1 MATKI
6 SVHIVTYNSAEHIE
20 MCLDSLL
27 SQQGV
32 DFGVLVV
39 DNASADDTVARV
51 EKKGVEVITN
61 SQNLG
66 YSAAHNLAIGQTQN
80 DSDYVLTLNPDVWLT
95 PGYLATMA
103 ATLDANP
110 QLGSAAGRLLRV
122 EKLGETPQWMDSTG
136 LFMSRSRRQM
146 LRNSG
151 DPVAQ
156 TPMQP
161 DAVFGP
167 DGAGAIY
174 RRAMLDDIAINGEV
188 FDEDFFMHKEDVD
201 VCWRAQLR
209 GWGSAYVPDAVGH
222 HVRGFRPGQ
231 RERVSADMRFLG
243 VRNRYLLMMKNE
255 IMPHFWRDAPA
266 IVWYDLKILGFIVL
280 KERASLR
287 AFGSAWQMRQR
298 MMAKRRIIQAGRKV
312 EWRELRKFF

>member
-1 MATKI
+1 MTKI
-6 SVHIVTYNSAEHIE
+6 AVHIVTYNSADPIE

-51 EKKGVEVITN
+51 QQKGVEVVVN
-61 SQNLG
+61 AENRG
-66 YSAAHNLAIGQTQN
+66 YSAAHNLAIRHTQ
-80 DSDYVLTLNPDVWLT
+80 SEYVLTLNPDVWLT
-95 PGYLATMA
+95 PGYLAAMVTI
-103 ATLDANP
+103 LDANS
-110 QLGSAAGRLLRV
+110 QLGSVAGRLLRV
-122 EKLGETPQWMDSTG
+122 EKLGETPQWIDSTG
-136 LFMSRSRRQM
+136 LFMSRSRRQR

-151 DPVAQ
+151 DPIAK
-156 TPMQP
+156 TPLQP
-161 DAVFGP
+161 DKVFGP
-167 DGAGAIY
+167 DGAAAMY
-174 RRAMLDDIAINGEV
+174 RRAMLEDIAIKGEV

-209 GWGSAYVPDAVGH
+209 GWQSVYVPDAVGH
-222 HVRGFRPGQ
+222 HIRGFRPGQ

-255 IMPHFWRDAPA
+255 IMPHFWRDVPA
-266 IVWYDLKILGFIVL
+266 IAWYDLKILGFILL

-287 AFGSAWQMRQR
+287 AFGSVWQMRKR
-298 MMAKRRIIQAGRKV
+298 MMAKRRIIQAGRKIG
-312 EWRELRKFF
+312 WRDLRQWF

>member
-1 MATKI
+1 MTIKI
-6 SVHIVTYNSAEHIE
+6 SVHLVTYNSADPIE

-27 SQQGV
+27 GQQGV

-39 DNASADDTVARV
+39 DNASTDDTVARV
-51 EKKGVEVITN
+51 QKKGVEVVVN
-61 SQNLG
+61 SENWG
-66 YSAAHNLAIGQTQN
+66 YSAAHNLAISRTQ
-80 DSDYVLTLNPDVWLT
+80 SDYVLTLNPDVWLA
-95 PGYLATMA
+95 PGYLATMVG
-103 ATLDANP
+103 TLDENP
-110 QLGSAAGRLLRV
+110 KLGSAAGLLLRV
-122 EKLGETPQWMDSTG
+122 EKLGETPQWIDSTG
-136 LFMSRSRRQM
+136 LLMSRSRRQL

-151 DPVAQ
+151 DPVAK
-156 TPMQP
+156 TPLQS

-167 DGAGAIY
+167 DGAAAIY
-174 RRAMLDDIAINGEV
+174 RRAMLEDIAINGEI

-209 GWGSAYVPDAVGH
+209 GWQSLYVPEAVGH
-222 HVRGFRPGQ
+222 HIRGFRPGQ

-243 VRNRYLLMMKNE
+243 VRNRYLLMLKNE

-266 IVWYDLKILGFIVL
+266 ILWYDLKIWGFILL

-287 AFGSAWQMRQR
+287 AFGSVWSLRKR

-312 EWRELRKFF
+312 EWRDLRKFF

>member
-1 MATKI
+1 MTMKI
-6 SVHIVTYNSAEHIE
+6 SVHIVTYNSADPVE

-27 SQQGV
+27 GQQGV

-39 DNASADDTVARV
+39 DNASVDDTVARV
-51 EKKGVEVITN
+51 QQKGVEVIVN
-61 SQNLG
+61 AENRG
-66 YSAAHNLAIGQTQN
+66 YSAAHNLAISRTQ
-80 DSDYVLTLNPDVWLT
+80 SEYVLTLNPDVWLA
-95 PGYLATMA
+95 PGYLATMVA
-103 ATLDANP
+103 ALDKNP
-110 QLGSAAGRLLRV
+110 QWGSAAGLLLRV
-122 EKLGETPQWMDSTG
+122 EKLGETPQWIDSTG
-136 LFMSRSRRQM
+136 LLMSRSRRQL

-151 DPVAQ
+151 DPIDE

-167 DGAGAIY
+167 DGAAAIY
-174 RRAMLDDIAINGEV
+174 RRAMLEDIAINGEV

-209 GWGSAYVPDAVGH
+209 GWQSAYVPDAVGH
-222 HVRGFRPGQ
+222 HIRGFRPGQ

-266 IVWYDLKILGFIVL
+266 ILWYDLKILVFILL
-280 KERASLR
+280 KERSSLR
-287 AFGSAWQMRQR
+287 AFSSVWQLRKR
-298 MMAKRRIIQAGRKV
+298 MMAKRRVIQAGRKV
-312 EWRELRKFF
+312 EWRDLRQWF

>member
-27 SQQGV
+27 GQQGV

-39 DNASADDTVARV
+39 DNASSDDTVNRV
-51 EKKGVEVITN
+51 ENKGVAVVVN
-61 SQNLG
+61 ALNRG
-66 YSAAHNLAIGQTQN
+66 YSAAHNLAIGRTQ
-80 DSDYVLTLNPDVWLT
+80 SDYVLTLNPDVWLT

-103 ATLDANP
+103 AALDANP
-110 QLGSAAGRLLRV
+110 QWGSAAGRLLRV

-156 TPMQP
+156 TPMQA

-174 RRAMLDDIAINGEV
+174 RRAMLDDITINGEV

-266 IVWYDLKILGFIVL
+266 IVWYDLKILGFIFL

-287 AFGSAWQMRQR
+287 AFGSAWQMRKR

>member
-39 DNASADDTVARV
+39 DNASTDDTVARV
-51 EKKGVEVITN
+51 ENKGVAVVVN
-61 SQNLG
+61 AQNRG
-66 YSAAHNLAIGQTQN
+66 YSAAHNVAIGQTQ
-80 DSDYVLTLNPDVWLT
+80 SDYVLTLNPDVWLT

-103 ATLDANP
+103 AALDANP

-156 TPMQP
+156 TPMQA

-209 GWGSAYVPDAVGH
+209 GWVSAYVPDAVGH

-231 RERVSADMRFLG
+231 RERVSADIRFLG

-255 IMPHFWRDAPA
+255 IAPHFWRDAPA
-266 IVWYDLKILGFIVL
+266 IVWYDLKILGFILL

-287 AFGSAWQMRQR
+287 AFGSVWQMRKR
-298 MMAKRRIIQAGRKV
+298 MMAKRRIIQAGRTV